1 MSADTLTIKRDERQW
16 QDSQGGSLQQRAYGR
31 PGTQIVMQRQF
42 VRVAEAL
49 DLKPGVRLLDL
60 GCGAGLFLSWLARQ
74 MEGKYYGIDLS
85 LNSAHSAKQ
94 LSSRLNLAVG
104 DAEVLP
110 YKNESFDRIS
120 CNGAAHHLLDLHSA
134 LSEMF
139 RILSPGG
146 ILALYEPT
154 STRLTNAVRN
164 AFAGFDKYESPADL
178 AHKEEFT
185 SQSIKNTLLKV
196 GFTDV
201 VASQHDFLAYP
212 LSGMYID
219 LPLSRSAL
227 VMKLLTRI
235 EHGLSRIPVVT
246 PLINLFSW
254 RLLVV
259 AVKPNAAG

>member
-1 MSADTLTIKRDERQW
+1 MSTDAVSIKRDERQW
-16 QDSQGGSLQQRAYGR
+16 QDNQGGSLQQRAYER
-31 PGTQIVMQRQF
+31 AGTQIVMQRQF
-42 VRVAEAL
+42 IRVAEVL

-60 GCGAGLFLSWLARQ
+60 GCGAGLFLSWLATE
-74 MEGKYYGIDLS
+74 MGGKYYGIDLS

-94 LSSRLNLAVG
+94 LSSSLTVAVG

-134 LSEMF
+134 LSEMY
-139 RILSPGG
+139 RILKPGG

-154 STRLTNAVRN
+154 SSTLTNAIRN
-164 AFAGFDKYESPADL
+164 AFFGFDKYESPADL

-185 SQSIKNTLLKV
+185 SHTVKATLIKV
-196 GFTDV
+196 GFRDI

-219 LPLSRSAL
+219 LPLSRSAFA
-227 VMKLLTRI
+227 MKILTSLERRLSSVTLLK
-235 EHGLSRIPVVT
+235 PVIH
-246 PLINLFSW
+246 LLSW

-259 AVKPNAAG
+259 AVKSNVV

>member
-1 MSADTLTIKRDERQW
+1 MSGDALSVKHDERQW
-16 QDSQGGSLQQRAYGR
+16 QDSKGGSLQQRAYKR
-31 PGTQIVMQRQF
+31 PGTQIVMQKQF
-42 VRVAEAL
+42 MRVAEAL

-94 LSSRLNLAVG
+94 LSSRLSLAVG

-120 CNGAAHHLLDLHSA
+120 CNGAAHHLLDLQSA

-139 RILSPGG
+139 RILAPGG

-164 AFAGFDKYESPADL
+164 AFVGFDKYESPADL

-185 SQSIKNTLLKV
+185 SQSIKSTLLKV
-196 GFTDV
+196 GFKDI
-201 VASQHDFLAYP
+201 VASRHDFLAYP

-219 LPLSRSAL
+219 LPLSRSVIA
-227 VMKLLTRI
+227 MKFLTRF
-235 EHGLSRIPVVT
+235 EQELSRIPLVM

-259 AVKPNAAG
+259 AVKPNTAK

>member
-1 MSADTLTIKRDERQW
+1 MSADTVIIKRDERHW
-16 QDSQGGSLQQRAYGR
+16 QDSQGGSLQQRAYAR
-31 PGTQIVMQRQF
+31 AGTQIVMQRQF
-42 VRVAEAL
+42 MRVANAL
-49 DLKPGVRLLDL
+49 NLQPGIRLLDL
-60 GCGAGLFLSWLARQ
+60 GCGAGIFLSWLARQ

-85 LNSAHSAKQ
+85 LNSAQSAKELSTQ
-94 LSSRLNLAVG
+94 LSLAVG

-134 LSEMF
+134 LAEMF
-139 RILSPGG
+139 RILAPGG

-164 AFAGFDKYESPADL
+164 AFVGFDKYESPADL

-185 SQSIKNTLLKV
+185 SQSVKSTLLKV
-196 GFTDV
+196 GFRDI
-201 VASQHDFLAYP
+201 VASRHDFLAYP

-219 LPLSRSAL
+219 LPLSRSAFT
-227 VMKLLTRI
+227 MKFLTHV
-235 EHGLSRIPVVT
+235 EQKLSRIPLAT
-246 PLINLFSW
+246 PLLNLFSW

-259 AVKPNAAG
+259 AVKPNTAK

>member
-1 MSADTLTIKRDERQW
+1 MNTDIVTTKRDERQW
-16 QDSQGGSLQQRAYGR
+16 QDSQGGSLQQRAYER
-31 PGTQIVMQRQF
+31 AGTQIVMQRQF
-42 VRVAEAL
+42 MRVAEVL

-60 GCGAGLFLSWLARQ
+60 GCGAGLFLSWLARE

-85 LNSAHSAKQ
+85 VNSAHSAKQ

-139 RILSPGG
+139 RILTPGG

-154 STRLTNAVRN
+154 STTLTNAVRN
-164 AFAGFDKYESPADL
+164 AFFGFDKYESPADL

-185 SQSIKNTLLKV
+185 SESITTTLLKV
-196 GFTDV
+196 GFSEIHT
-201 VASQHDFLAYP
+201 SQHDFLAYP

-219 LPLSRSAL
+219 LPLSRSVFA
-227 VMKLLTRI
+227 MKLLTEFERR
-235 EHGLSRIPVVT
+235 LCRL
-246 PLINLFSW
+246 PLLKPLLNLLSW

-259 AVKPNAAG
+259 AVKPKVA